1 MLDQHIHEHGDHKCT
16 YCQTACGRN
25 QNLQIKIAGSDAHR
39 VGDQGMAALRTRGL
53 PKDSFEIA
61 EILKSGDFVFEVGG
75 GSVWIP

>member
-1 MLDQHIHEHGDHKCT
+1 MECFNLHPRHNSAVGLATQYAYE
-16 YCQTACGRN
+16 

-39 VGDQGMAALRTRGL
+39 VGDQGMAALRTRVL